1 MSFSVV
7 QNRIRLVRGDSAE
20 IRLVNSDRVTREPF
34 ITGTHEEL
42 A

>member
-20 IRLVNSDRVTREPF
+20 IRLVICNRM
-34 ITGTHEEL
+34 TGGTFRPWK
-42 A
+42 AR

>member
-20 IRLVNSDRVTREPF
+20 IRLVICDRVTGNLSSLES
-34 ITGTHEEL
+34 
-42 A
+42 AMS